1 MMASPPMAMPP
12 MAMPPMAMPPM
23 AMPPMGG
30 MMPMSFYAGYQ
41 NVTLLFASWMPTSKA
56 GFALSCLAIM
66 LAAASE
72 VMLRKIVVRV
82 ERRLMRSRQP
92 VLRKNAQRAVL
103 TFIQSTLSYA
113 IMLLAMTF
121 DVYIFFSI
129 MVGFALG
136 TLVAGHWN
144 DEPGMASSTYE
155 AHHSELQLSVT
166 GMVCDACCCAVES
179 ALLAVPGVESA
190 VVDLQSGSAMVVSAA
205 VPAATLLAAVE
216 ATGKG
221 CTVEGER
228 RSITSIARSAK
239 PTQGDAEFLLLAS
252 ASDCCGR

>member
-1 MMASPPMAMPP
+1 MAMPP

-30 MMPMSFYAGYQ
+30 MMPMSFYARYQ

-56 GFALSCLAIM
+56 GFVLSCFAIM
-66 LAAASE
+66 LAAACE
-72 VMLRKIVVRV
+72 VMLRKIAVRV

-92 VLRKNAQRAVL
+92 VLRRNAQRAVL
-103 TFIQSTLSYA
+103 TFFSSTLSYA

-136 TLVAGHWN
+136 TLIAGHWN
-144 DEPGMASSTYE
+144 DEPGMAKYE

-166 GMVCDACCCAVES
+166 GMVCEACCRAVES

-216 ATGKG
+216 ATGKA
-221 CTVEGER
+221 CRVAGER
-228 RSITSIARSAK
+228 RSITSIARSPNRNPAR
-239 PTQGDAEFLLLAS
+239 GDAEFLLLAS

>member
-1 MMASPPMAMPP
+1 MAMPP
-12 MAMPPMAMPPM
+12 MAMPPMVMPPM

-30 MMPMSFYAGYQ
+30 MMPMSFYARYQ

-56 GFALSCLAIM
+56 GFVLSCFAIM
-66 LAAASE
+66 LAAACE
-72 VMLRKIVVRV
+72 VMLRKIAVRV

-92 VLRKNAQRAVL
+92 VLRRNAQRAVL
-103 TFIQSTLSYA
+103 TFFSSTLSYA

-136 TLVAGHWN
+136 TLIAGHWN
-144 DEPGMASSTYE
+144 DQPSGDSSTYE
-155 AHHSELQLSVT
+155 EHHSELQLSVT
-166 GMVCDACCCAVES
+166 GMVCDACCRAVES

-190 VVDLQSGSAMVVSAA
+190 VIDLQSSSAMVVSAA
-205 VPAATLLAAVE
+205 VPVPTLLAAVE
-216 ATGKG
+216 ATGKA
-221 CTVEGER
+221 CRVAGER
-228 RSITSIARSAK
+228 RSITSIARS
-239 PTQGDAEFLLLAS
+239 PNPSRGDAEFLLLAS

>member
-1 MMASPPMAMPP
+1 
-12 MAMPPMAMPPM
+12 MPPMAMPPM

-30 MMPMSFYAGYQ
+30 MMPMSFYARYR

-56 GFALSCLAIM
+56 GFVLSCFAVM
-66 LAAASE
+66 LAAACE
-72 VMLRKIVVRV
+72 VMFRKIAVRV

-92 VLRKNAQRAVL
+92 VLRRNAQRAVL
-103 TFIQSTLSYA
+103 TFFSSTLSYA

-136 TLVAGHWN
+136 TLIAGHWN
-144 DEPGMASSTYE
+144 DEPCTRNDKLATAAMASSTYE

-166 GMVCDACCCAVES
+166 GMVCDACCRAVES

-190 VVDLQSGSAMVVSAA
+190 VADLQSGSAMVVSAA

-221 CTVEGER
+221 CRVAGER
-228 RSITSIARSAK
+228 RSITSIARSPN
-239 PTQGDAEFLLLAS
+239 PTRGDAEFLLLAS

>member
-1 MMASPPMAMPP
+1 
-12 MAMPPMAMPPM
+12 
-23 AMPPMGG
+23 
-30 MMPMSFYAGYQ
+30 
-41 NVTLLFASWMPTSKA
+41 
-56 GFALSCLAIM
+56 
-66 LAAASE
+66 
-72 VMLRKIVVRV
+72 MLRR
-82 ERRLMRSRQP
+82 
-92 VLRKNAQRAVL
+92 NAQRAAL
-103 TFIQSTLSYA
+103 TFFSSTLSYA

-136 TLVAGHWN
+136 TLIAGHWN
-144 DEPGMASSTYE
+144 DEPGMAKYE

-166 GMVCDACCCAVES
+166 GMVCEACCRAVES

-216 ATGKG
+216 ATGKA
-221 CTVEGER
+221 CRVAGER
-228 RSITSIARSAK
+228 RSITSIARSPNRNPAR
-239 PTQGDAEFLLLAS
+239 GDAEFLLLAS

>member
-1 MMASPPMAMPP
+1 

-30 MMPMSFYAGYQ
+30 MMPMSFYARYR
-41 NVTLLFASWMPTSKA
+41 NVTLLFALWMPTSKA
-56 GFALSCLAIM
+56 GFMLSCFAIM
-66 LAAASE
+66 LASACE
-72 VMLRKIVVRV
+72 VMLRKIAVRV

-92 VLRKNAQRAVL
+92 VLRRNAQRAVL
-103 TFIQSTLSYA
+103 TFFSSTLSYA

-136 TLVAGHWN
+136 TLIAGHWN
-144 DEPGMASSTYE
+144 DELATGTTSMASSTYE
-155 AHHSELQLSVT
+155 AHHNELQLSVT
-166 GMVCDACCCAVES
+166 GMVCDACCRAVES

-190 VVDLQSGSAMVVSAA
+190 VADLQSGSAMVVSAA

-221 CTVEGER
+221 CRVAGER
-228 RSITSIARSAK
+228 RSITSIARSPHPAR
-239 PTQGDAEFLLLAS
+239 GDAEFLLLAS

>member
-1 MMASPPMAMPP
+1 

-30 MMPMSFYAGYQ
+30 MMPMSFYAGYH
-41 NVTLLFASWMPTSKA
+41 NVTLLFASWVPTSKA

-66 LAAASE
+66 LAAACE
-72 VMLRKIVVRV
+72 VMLRKVVMRV
-82 ERRLMRSRQP
+82 ERRLIRSRQS
-92 VLRKNAQRAVL
+92 VLRRNAQRAVL
-103 TFIQSTLSYA
+103 TFVQSTLSYA

-121 DVYIFFSI
+121 DLYIFFSI

-144 DEPGMASSTYE
+144 DLDPGMASSTYE
-155 AHHSELQLSVT
+155 SHHSELQLSVT
-166 GMVCDACCCAVES
+166 GMVCDACCCAVEN

-190 VVDLQSGSAMVVSAA
+190 VVDLPSGSAMVVSAA
-205 VPAATLLAAVE
+205 VPAATLLAAVK

-221 CTVEGER
+221 CRVEGER

-239 PTQGDAEFLLLAS
+239 PTQGDAAAEFLLVTQ

>member
-1 MMASPPMAMPP
+1 MSASPPMAMPP

-30 MMPMSFYAGYQ
+30 MMPMSFYARYQ

-56 GFALSCLAIM
+56 GFVLSCIAIC
-66 LAAASE
+66 AAASCE
-72 VMLRKIVVRV
+72 VMLRKIAVRV

-92 VLRKNAQRAVL
+92 VLRRNAQRAVL
-103 TFIQSTLSYA
+103 TFFSSTLSYA

-136 TLVAGHWN
+136 TLIAGHWN
-144 DEPGMASSTYE
+144 DEPAMAKYE

-166 GMVCDACCCAVES
+166 GMVCEACCRAVES

-205 VPAATLLAAVE
+205 VPVATLLAAVE
-216 ATGKG
+216 ATGKA
-221 CTVEGER
+221 CRVAGER
-228 RSITSIARSAK
+228 RSITSIARSPHPAR
-239 PTQGDAEFLLLAS
+239 GDAEFLLLAS

>member
-1 MMASPPMAMPP
+1 
-12 MAMPPMAMPPM
+12 
-23 AMPPMGG
+23 
-30 MMPMSFYAGYQ
+30 MSFYAGYQ

-56 GFALSCLAIM
+56 GFVLSCLAIM

-103 TFIQSTLSYA
+103 TFVQSTLSYA

-190 VVDLQSGSAMVVSAA
+190 VVDLQSARWWCRRRCRRRRCSPPWRRLGRGAA
-205 VPAATLLAAVE
+205 WRAS
-216 ATGKG
+216 G
-221 CTVEGER
+221 
-228 RSITSIARSAK
+228 ARSPPSRARPSPREVTPSSCSWPRR
-239 PTQGDAEFLLLAS
+239 PTAVVGDDRMR
-252 ASDCCGR
+252 DCKCV